1 VFTTKGASTKELIGA
16 GIAAAILLGGL
27 SASAQNAARFS
38 ASAVDLE
45 IAPGELDH
53 FLAALKENAA
63 ATIKEPGCRQYDILA
78 SATNPNQIFIYEA
91 YENDA
96 AVAAHRASDHFK
108 KYVAATK
115 DMVVKRLS
123 RPMVAVESFAKAK

>member
-1 VFTTKGASTKELIGA
+1 LPPIRHPGIG
-16 GIAAAILLGGL
+16 
-27 SASAQNAARFS
+27 
-38 ASAVDLE
+38 
-45 IAPGELDH
+45 
-53 FLAALKENAA
+53 
-63 ATIKEPGCRQYDILA
+63 
-78 SATNPNQIFIYEA
+78 TNPNQIFIYEA

-123 RPMVAVESFAKAK
+123 RPMVAVESFAKAR